1 MSAKTKHY
9 TVHFFRVENFA
20 TTEKKKVGELWRLF
34 CDEKTRTDSGSAPTV
49 ATSPAGYSFEMREL
63 QVHSAVVTGCLALLG
78 SEAPHIRDINGKERR
93 VDTQPG
99 DQFLQK
105 NYFLYFKDTRV
116 LVWQFNIA
124 ANHVNNLGLLL
135 TGLTGTKQAVVCNVL
150 VDDGFAFDPS
160 TAAIQY
166 VDLRI
171 QAPKSLAQKAQ
182 VAQLDSN
189 KWNIDIFRAMSEA
202 KSSSMVLELCN
213 RKGSSGTLASWVGD
227 MVRKLSAS
235 EQTRTLRVRTLEMEE
250 PVDLLVKRIKRRI
263 QVKMN
268 GLYPD
273 RDSVLQ
279 ELQAAKDDCDDE
291 ISRSI

>member
-1 MSAKTKHY
+1 MAAKSRHY
-9 TVHFFRVENFA
+9 SVHFFRVENFA
-20 TTEKKKVGELWRLF
+20 KTEQQKVDDLWALF
-34 CDEKTRTDSGSAPTV
+34 CGEKTRTDSGNTPTV
-49 ATSPAGYSFEMREL
+49 VTSPTGYSFELREL
-63 QVHSAVVTGCLALLG
+63 TVHPAVVTGCLALLG
-78 SEAPHIRDINGKERR
+78 SEAPHIRDVNGNERR

-135 TGLTGTKQAVVCNVL
+135 TALTGNQQTVVCNVL
-150 VDDGFAFDPS
+150 IDNAFAFDPS

-166 VDLRI
+166 VDLRV
-171 QAPKSLAQKAQ
+171 QAPKTRAQKAQ
-182 VAQLDSN
+182 VAQLDSS
-189 KWNIDIFRAMSEA
+189 KWNIDIFRTMTQA
-202 KSSSMVLELCN
+202 KSSAMALELYN
-213 RKGSSGTLASWVGD
+213 RKGSGGTLASWVGD

-235 EQTRTLRVRTLEMEE
+235 EQTKKLRVRTSEMEE
-250 PVDLLVKRIKRRI
+250 PIDLLVKRIKRRI
-263 QVKMN
+263 HVQMN

-279 ELQAAKDDCDDE
+279 QLQAAKDECNDE